1 MSSHAD
7 QSTQP
12 GPGRP
17 EAAIPL
23 LVDDPPIAREKLWL
37 VLIVLLALAIRLLAA
52 WMHGVH
58 VDRDGPSFVYPA
70 MSLLR
75 GNLADWFYLQTK
87 PPVFGAVVAAPMAL
101 GMEGLAAVRMLSI
114 LFGVAMLH
122 PAWLF
127 FRRFGGRRT
136 ALLALLVLAMMRLP
150 VKTSGRTLSDTFY
163 ATLTLYLFYLAVV
176 KGLIDRRGWGFA
188 AGGLLGGVAFLT
200 RSEAIIFLP
209 LVPLLGLYGAIRR
222 RIDWKLA
229 AASLS
234 FPLLAAVVM
243 APQVALLSQAEGR
256 FTLRRNVGQ
265 FMAYSA
271 GATDQIT
278 SEEGEQLNAAEAL
291 AQNFGAIA
299 VNAADHLWKY
309 VYDVIPRGMAYVG
322 AVFVLVGVWTV
333 RRKVFAWTPLGLSL
347 LIFLWALCVLS
358 IFDPHARLL
367 LNTMPF
373 LAWPMVVGIAAIA
386 AWIVKWNPAGLA
398 RPWKA
403 GPLIAAAF
411 IATVTVPTIPTVLGR
426 DRHEGYDALRASRI
440 IREHAGAS
448 GRPVVACRLS
458 VIALRA
464 DAELVGVSHEWNMDA
479 ERLGEY
485 LRKHN
490 ADYFCMSAA
499 NLRTMLPGVA
509 PADPPAYL
517 ELIATAPSHEKA
529 HEPRTQQVYRVKKSG
544 ATAP

>member
-1 MSSHAD
+1 MTDPAGVA
-7 QSTQP
+7 P
-12 GPGRP
+12 REPLPAGEGAALAAGERP
-17 EAAIPL
+17 
-23 LVDDPPIAREKLWL
+23 VRHEKLWL
-37 VLIVLLALAIRLLAA
+37 ALIVLLALAIRLVAA

-75 GNLADWFYLQTK
+75 GDLADWFYLQTK
-87 PPVFGAVVAAPMAL
+87 PPVFGAIVAVPMAL
-101 GMEGLAAVRMLSI
+101 GMEGLAAVRLLSI

-163 ATLTLYLFYLAVV
+163 ATLTLYMFYLAVV
-176 KGLIDRRGWGFA
+176 KGLIDRRWWGLA
-188 AGGLLGGVAFLT
+188 GGGLLAGVAFLT

-209 LVPLLGLYGAIRR
+209 VVPLLALYGALRR

-229 AASLS
+229 AVSLS
-234 FPLLAAVVM
+234 FPLLAAAVM
-243 APQVALLSQAEGR
+243 APQVALLSRAEGR

-278 SEEGEQLNAAEAL
+278 SEQGEQLNAAEAL
-291 AQNFGAIA
+291 VQNFGALALNA
-299 VNAADHLWKY
+299 VGHFWKY

-322 AVFVLVGVWTV
+322 AVFVLVGLWSA

-347 LIFLWALCVLS
+347 LTFLWALGVLS
-358 IFDPHARLL
+358 IFDPHGRLL

-373 LAWPMVVGIAAIA
+373 LAWPLVVGIAAIA
-386 AWIVKWNPAGLA
+386 GWIVKWNPAGIA
-398 RPWKA
+398 QPDKA
-403 GPLIAAAF
+403 GPWIAAAL
-411 IATVTVPTIPTVLGR
+411 IATVTVPTVPTVLGR
-426 DRHEGYDALRASRI
+426 DRHEGYDALHASRI
-440 IREHAGAS
+440 IRRHAGEDA
-448 GRPVVACRLS
+448 RPVVACRLG

-464 DAELVGVSHEWNMDA
+464 GADLVGVSHEWDMDVR
-479 ERLGEY
+479 RLGEY
-485 LRKHN
+485 LRRHN

-499 NLRTMLPGVA
+499 NLRTMLPGFEPGA
-509 PADPPAYL
+509 PPAYL
-517 ELIATAPSHEKA
+517 ELIGTAPSHPGA
-529 HEPRTQQVYRVKKSG
+529 QEPRTQYVYRVRH
-544 ATAP
+544 